1 MGTNVKV
8 MTDLTLNTCPK
19 FKQKSEQVINTEKH
33 LRVGWYCPKCRHFEK
48 AILRETKWRLEDD
61 KI

>member
-1 MGTNVKV
+1 

-19 FKQKSEQVINTEKH
+19 CKQKSEQVINTEKH